1 MDFLDLIN
9 VTLLLSQ
16 LALTLFLLWNLWG
29 WLVASL
35 DIFLKIFQ
43 EKQRETFVF
52 FWPSTKPPWHHKNW
66 YYITGGGA
74 STYMYPNLHCTSFL
88 EPDKLRKGVLEKF
101 TTFSNLI
108 HLCRLRESETLILTF
123 FQDLQ
128 VGDVISPFLR
138 KEKLTKMLC
147 GAINNQTNKRWMSSE

>member
-16 LALTLFLLWNLWG
+16 LALHLFLLWNLWG

-35 DIFLKIFQ
+35 DIFCRYSKRNR
-43 EKQRETFVF
+43 EKHLCSLDHQQSHHET
-52 FWPSTKPPWHHKNW
+52 T
-66 YYITGGGA
+66 ITGIYIMGGA

-88 EPDKLRKGVLEKF
+88 EPDKLRKGVLEEF
-101 TTFSNLI
+101 TTFSDLI
-108 HLCRLRESETLILTF
+108 HLWRLRESETLILTF

-128 VGDVISPFLR
+128 VGDVISPFSR
-138 KEKLTKMLC
+138 KKTDKNVMWC
-147 GAINNQTNKRWMSSE
+147 NKQPNK

>member
-16 LALTLFLLWNLWG
+16 LALHLFLLWNLWG

-35 DIFLKIFQ
+35 DIFCRYSKRNR
-43 EKQRETFVF
+43 EKHLCSFDHQQ
-52 FWPSTKPPWHHKNW
+52 SHHDTTRTGI
-66 YYITGGGA
+66 YIMGGA
-74 STYMYPNLHCTSFL
+74 STYMYPNWHCTSFL
-88 EPDKLRKGVLEKF
+88 EPDKQRKGVLEEF
-101 TTFSNLI
+101 TTFSDLI
-108 HLCRLRESETLILTF
+108 HLWRLRESETLILTF

-128 VGDVISPFLR
+128 VGDVISPFSR
-138 KEKLTKMLC
+138 KKKLTKMLC

>member
-1 MDFLDLIN
+1 MKDFLYLIN

-16 LALTLFLLWNLWG
+16 LALRLFLLWNLWG

-35 DIFLKIFQ
+35 DIFFADIPR
-43 EKQRETFVF
+43 EKQRETLVF

-66 YYITGGGA
+66 HHIMSGA

-88 EPDKLRKGVLEKF
+88 EPNKLRKGVLEEF
-101 TTFSNLI
+101 TTFSDLI
-108 HLCRLRESETLILTF
+108 HLCRLRESRSLSLTF

-138 KEKLTKMLC
+138 KKTDKNVVWC
-147 GAINNQTNKRWMSSE
+147 NKQPNK